1 MITIIH
7 LHDIL
12 QEKPKEHTPKAN
24 IWIDYLNETVPR
36 NCEILKEYLPTS
48 PLMMYVCYSG
58 KLQRG
63 FISASLNKSVLPMW
77 TMKLDYAAN
86 KESLDS
92 IVDHLKSLEQ
102 LKPETG
108 TNIYRFPTTPK
119 TSSVYTHK
127 NTIIS
132 VDILW
137 HNKQLVTDANKEP
150 CDTNDKLLYFLTKNE
165 WYIHSVYDEFNLSGK

>member
-1 MITIIH
+1 
-7 LHDIL
+7 
-12 QEKPKEHTPKAN
+12 
-24 IWIDYLNETVPR
+24 
-36 NCEILKEYLPTS
+36 
-48 PLMMYVCYSG
+48 
-58 KLQRG
+58 
-63 FISASLNKSVLPMW
+63 MW